1 MFYVVTI
8 PVFDYREAV
17 CISYIYEGEFN
28 SGSVYQIHKQTQPFI
43 LSALFIC
50 ILLLHLETYF
60 LEKDLI

>member
-28 SGSVYQIHKQTQPFI
+28 SGNVYQIH
-43 LSALFIC
+43 
-50 ILLLHLETYF
+50 
-60 LEKDLI
+60 